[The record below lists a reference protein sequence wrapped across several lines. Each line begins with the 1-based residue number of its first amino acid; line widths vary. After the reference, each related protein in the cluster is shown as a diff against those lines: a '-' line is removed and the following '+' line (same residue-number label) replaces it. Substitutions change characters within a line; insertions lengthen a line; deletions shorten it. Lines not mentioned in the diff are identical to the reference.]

1 MKRPCS
7 PSAGWLAL
15 PLRCVMSLQR
25 LAATSIANTQA
36 WDCEVAGKGG
46 RASNCLS
53 PHLPLSSS
61 ACLAAGPQVN
71 AGASGCIATVVYAL
85 WGNWS
90 RSWGMSNEVL
100 RKNTLF
106 TFWDVAVAALNGLIF
121 FFTGAAATN
130 FTIRRV

>member
-1 MKRPCS
+1 MI
-7 PSAGWLAL
+7 
-15 PLRCVMSLQR
+15 SLQAPGGCKNIFTSMR
-25 LAATSIANTQA
+25 AFVKSLGAAFQ
-36 WDCEVAGKGG
+36 
-46 RASNCLS
+46 LPS
-53 PHLPLSSS
+53 PPFPLSLSHS

-100 RKNTLF
+100 RKSTLF

-130 FTIRRV
+130 FTIR